1 MEHDVSRF
9 VAAQDDGVYDQALR
23 ELQAGWKTGHWIWFV
38 LPQVAGLG
46 QSPMS
51 RRYGLDGTGEARAY
65 LAHPVLGT
73 RLRECCAALLR
84 LDGSDPV
91 AVLGPVD
98 AVKLR
103 SSMTIFLRAAGEGE
117 EGAPFRAVLDR
128 YFGGEQDPETLARI

>member
-23 ELQAGWKTGHWIWFV
+23 ELRAGRKTGHWIWFV

-46 QSPMS
+46 QSPTS